1 MFDCIEYKN
10 ILGQMRVV
18 INTTTKDWN
27 RLLET
32 GLWDK
37 AVGVLNDEPKS
48 LEERV
53 FNLEAKYHSL
63 SERRDCNGSNQNNQ
77 NGVWG
82 NQNT

>member
-18 INTTTKDWN
+18 INTTAKDWN

-37 AVGVLNDEPKS
+37 VVGVLNDEPKS

-53 FNLEAKYHSL
+53 SDLE
-63 SERRDCNGSNQNNQ
+63 SEVKRLKEK
-77 NGVWG
+77 
-82 NQNT
+82 